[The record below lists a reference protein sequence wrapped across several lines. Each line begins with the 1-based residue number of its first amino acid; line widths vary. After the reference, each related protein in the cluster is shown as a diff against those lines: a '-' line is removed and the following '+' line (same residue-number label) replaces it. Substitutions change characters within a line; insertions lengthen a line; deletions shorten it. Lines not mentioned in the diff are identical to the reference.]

1 MHNQTPD
8 HRLSARRVELYVA
21 ICASTHVATGSSLLY
36 TSIYTHPGRHELLF
50 HELEAKGK
58 APPECQPPLPRLP
71 TLSLTMPVSLLGSFL
86 DRVSL

>member
-21 ICASTHVATGSSLLY
+21 ICASTHVTTGSPLLY

-50 HELEAKGK
+50 LELEAKGK
-58 APPECQPPLPRLP
+58 APVCQPPLLRLP
-71 TLSLTMPVSLLGSFL
+71 PLPHQAVSLLGSFL
-86 DRVSL
+86 GRVSL